1 MSNNLPQIYNKNIF
15 KKFFNYLRNLFS
27 FKKKEVKEEITINNT
42 SEQKEKIKNTF
53 LKDIKLEDCIVDKEF
68 EKKKIMDNLKDNLQL
83 LEECSNEKLEKI
95 LQYYLDENEKKK
107 ALLDKLSA

>member
-1 MSNNLPQIYNKNIF
+1 MSNNLPQLYNENVF

-27 FKKKEVKEEITINNT
+27 FKKKEVKEEIAINNT
-42 SEQKEKIKNTF
+42 NKQNENSNNNF
-53 LKDIKLEDCIVDKEF
+53 LKDIKIEDGMVDKEV

-95 LQYYLDENEKKK
+95 LQYYLKENEDKKK
-107 ALLDKLSA
+107 LLKKLSA

>member
-1 MSNNLPQIYNKNIF
+1 MSNNLPQIYNENIF

-27 FKKKEVKEEITINNT
+27 FKKKEVKEEITINDTN
-42 SEQKEKIKNTF
+42 EQKENIKNSF
-53 LKDIKLEDCIVDKEF
+53 LKDIKIEDAIVDKEF

-95 LQYYLDENEKKK
+95 LQYYLKENEDKKK
-107 ALLDKLSA
+107 ILKKLSA

>member
-1 MSNNLPQIYNKNIF
+1 MSNNLPQIYNENIF

-27 FKKKEVKEEITINNT
+27 FKKKEIKEEFAINNT
-42 SEQKEKIKNTF
+42 SEQKENKKNSF
-53 LKDIKLEDCIVDKEF
+53 LKDIKIEGVIVDKEF

-95 LQYYLDENEKKK
+95 LQYYLKENEDKKK
-107 ALLDKLSA
+107 LLKKLSA

>member
-1 MSNNLPQIYNKNIF
+1 MSNNLPQLYNENVF

-42 SEQKEKIKNTF
+42 NKQNENSKNNF
-53 LKDIKLEDCIVDKEF
+53 LKDIKIEDGMVDKEV

-83 LEECSNEKLEKI
+83 LEECSNERLEKI
-95 LQYYLDENEKKK
+95 LRYYLKENEDKKK
-107 ALLDKLSA
+107 LLKS